1 MVETCYL
8 IEMHLYFFKSYDRKF
23 MFDLEAVRL
32 LIFILSSVIGSFCF
46 TNIYFYLK
54 QRKGQLKKGQLLG
67 YSQEDNEFF
76 LDVKIFKDGKNIEI
90 KHKVPKNKSPKY
102 IDKIERKIADRFD
115 LVEYENENGCYYL
128 SYVRYGFYSLVSG
141 LITIGLLIVYFKLL

>member
-1 MVETCYL
+1 
-8 IEMHLYFFKSYDRKF
+8 
-23 MFDLEAVRL
+23 MFDLEALGL
-32 LIFILSSVIGSFCF
+32 LIFIFSSIVSSFCF

-54 QRKGQLKKGQLLG
+54 QRKGKLKTGQLLG
-67 YSQEDNEFF
+67 YFEENDEFY

-141 LITIGLLIVYFKLL
+141 LIAIGLLIVYFKML